1 MTSTTSGTILVT
13 GAGGFLGSHLCK
25 HFARSGRKV
34 WAFGR
39 NLSRKAT
46 LHGWADLLEGIVELE
61 LPSSRFAR
69 KVAAIQPDLVVHC
82 ASSASVPLSMK
93 DPRADLRQSIG
104 VYGDILEAVRTES
117 PRTEVMLLSSAAVY
131 GQPHRIPTPEDEP
144 PAPVSP
150 YGFHKWMCE
159 LLSREYAEIYGL
171 RTTNLRI
178 FSAYGES
185 LYKQVVFD
193 TLTKLADPSREEIEL
208 FGTGE
213 ETRDFLHASDIAQA
227 VLAIHASGTTG
238 TFNVASGRPTS
249 IRQLVELLNGYSS
262 SPKRLKFKGDARPGD
277 PDRWCADISKLA
289 STGFRPTVEL
299 EDGLRRVS
307 TWFERLQRTLA

>member
-1 MTSTTSGTILVT
+1 MTDADTGSVLVT
-13 GAGGFLGSHLCK
+13 GAGGFLGSHLCR
-25 HFARSGRKV
+25 HFAREGRKV
-34 WAFGR
+34 WAVGR

-46 LHGWADLLEGIVELE
+46 LGGWASLLEGVVELE

-69 KVAAIQPDLVVHC
+69 KLAAIQPDLVVHC

-93 DPRADLRQSIG
+93 DPRADLRQSTG

-117 PRTEVMLLSSAAVY
+117 PRTEVILLSSAAVY

-159 LLSREYAEIYGL
+159 LLSREYAEIYGI

-193 TLTKLADPSREEIEL
+193 TLSKLADPSRDEIEL
-208 FGTGE
+208 YGTGE
-213 ETRDFLHASDIAQA
+213 ETRDFIHASDIAQA
-227 VLAIHASGTTG
+227 VLRIQASGATG
-238 TFNVASGRPTS
+238 TFNVASGRSTS
-249 IRQLVELLNGYSS
+249 IRRLVELLNGFSS
-262 SPKRLKFKGDARPGD
+262 TPKKLNFKGESRPGD

-289 STGFRPTVEL
+289 STGFRPLVEL
-299 EDGLRRVS
+299 EDGLRRV
-307 TWFERLQRTLA
+307 TDWFERLQRTLA